1 MQTDLQLDIW
11 VFTKPNGI
19 PQNTFFLENE
29 SVFDENTDKNI
40 FP

>member
-1 MQTDLQLDIW
+1 MAFHKTP
-11 VFTKPNGI
+11 FS
-19 PQNTFFLENE
+19 FENE